1 MKIISAEFISSHLS
15 DRSRDSHKGDYGH
28 ALLIAGSYG
37 MGGSAVL
44 ASGAALRSGLGLLT
58 THVPAKLYD
67 TMQISVPEAMCS
79 VDLSDE
85 HFSSVPN
92 PDKFSAVGI
101 GPGLGMAYETVNA
114 LKDLLKLKP
123 GRLVVD
129 ADALNIIAHRPEFL
143 ELLPPNTIITP
154 HPAEF
159 DRIAGTCSNREERI
173 KRQVS
178 IATQYGII
186 VVLKGS
192 GTTVAMPDGELW
204 ENTTGNPGMATAGSG
219 DVLTGVILGLLAQDY
234 SPQVAALMGVFV
246 HGLAGDIAKDRFG
259 EVSMTAVDIRDSLS
273 FAFLKLR

>member
-1 MKIISAEFISSHLS
+1 MKIINAEYISSHLS
-15 DRSRDSHKGDYGH
+15 ERSRDSHKGDYGH

-37 MGGSAVL
+37 MGGSAIL
-44 ASGAALRSGLGLLT
+44 ASGAALRSGVGLLT

-67 TMQISVPEAMCS
+67 SMQISVPEAMCS

-92 PDKFSAVGI
+92 PDIFSAVGI

-123 GRLVVD
+123 GRLVAD
-129 ADALNIIAHRPEFL
+129 ADALNIIGHRPEFL

-159 DRIAGTCSNREERI
+159 ERIAGKCSNREERI

-219 DVLTGVILGLLAQDY
+219 DVLTGVILGLLAQKY
-234 SPQVAALMGVFV
+234 SPQEAALMGVFV

-259 EVSMTAVDIRDSLS
+259 EVSMTAGDIRDSLS

>member
-1 MKIISAEFISSHLS
+1 MKIINAEFISSHLS

-44 ASGAALRSGLGLLT
+44 ASGAALRSGVGLLT

-114 LKDLLKLKP
+114 LKDMLKLKP
-123 GRLVVD
+123 GRLVAD

-143 ELLPPNTIITP
+143 ELLPPNTILTP

-178 IATQYGII
+178 FATQYGII

-204 ENTTGNPGMATAGSG
+204 ENSTGNPGMATAGSG
-219 DVLTGVILGLLAQDY
+219 DVLTGTILGLLAQKY
-234 SPQVAALMGVFV
+234 SPKIAALMGVFV

-259 EVSMTAVDIRDSLS
+259 EVSMTAGDIRDSLS